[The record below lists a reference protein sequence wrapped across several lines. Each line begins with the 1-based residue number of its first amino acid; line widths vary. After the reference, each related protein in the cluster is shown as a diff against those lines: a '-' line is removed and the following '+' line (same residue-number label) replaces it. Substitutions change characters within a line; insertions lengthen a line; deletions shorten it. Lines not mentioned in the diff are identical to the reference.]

1 MPLSNRQIKTLTT
14 LLENSDN
21 ETSKDRYD
29 FLKLISNEIKSLQ
42 QIEKAN
48 AIANGEA
55 KLVSKVRWNAPNV
68 AYWRETLKPKSWKK
82 YCTSTTYQTTVWK

>member
-1 MPLSNRQIKTLTT
+1 MTLSTRQIKTLST

-21 ETSKDRYD
+21 ETSKERYD
-29 FLKLISNEIKSLQ
+29 FLKLIANEIKTLQ
-42 QIEKAN
+42 EVEKTN

-68 AYWRETLKPKSWKK
+68 AHWRAKHPQSCEKH
-82 YCTSTTYQTTVWK
+82 CTSTTFQTTVWR